1 MQQQL
6 QHMKKKK
13 LTKEPFQRIS
23 IHALIS
29 LILKHADKI
38 KSEAQTAA
46 VDDNVEDEKLLTDG
60 NFKKANNNNTG
71 TEQCSAVAHRSTL
84 IELINGI
91 GEADDWNNKQNSPT
105 HNWNKRHFCQDKRCA
120 LKQKTEFAFLLVDVR
135 PESQFFKYRIKGAI
149 SFPYTNLCKGFTSEP
164 AEMLAMKN
172 QSGKMIICYDNDERL
187 AKRVATMLVQ
197 RDYENVYLLSGGLC
211 QALKLYPN
219 GLIAGCVPSQLGEK
233 AQHLASTLHANFLHE
248 QCTEMFRNCKLRD
261 YFITVEFS
269 SDDLQQLSNQMMENQ
284 KAKEKKI
291 SICKFVVVD
300 PTIFYP
306 AIFSYSEQNKSLLHK
321 VYAYKKLFS
330 MFVKYGELTES
341 AIKLIT
347 SDLHT

>member
-1 MQQQL
+1 MQQQ
-6 QHMKKKK
+6 QHMK
-13 LTKEPFQRIS
+13 
-23 IHALIS
+23 
-29 LILKHADKI
+29 
-38 KSEAQTAA
+38 
-46 VDDNVEDEKLLTDG
+46 TDG
-60 NFKKANNNNTG
+60 NFKKANNSNNTG

-219 GLIAGCVPSQLGEK
+219 GLIAGCVPNQLGKK

-291 SICKFVVVD
+291 SICKLVVD
-300 PTIFYP
+300 PPILYP
-306 AIFSYSEQNKSLLHK
+306 AILSYSEPNKSLLHK
-321 VYAYKKLFS
+321 VYA
-330 MFVKYGELTES
+330 
-341 AIKLIT
+341 
-347 SDLHT
+347 